1 MLLGKQVD
9 DDRRSGESFEGCRQL
24 WHPPLGE
31 RAERREARTH
41 LQPVV
46 GNRVGCAHESEQ
58 TGDDDDAVERS
69 GALRRGERGDVEVV
83 PHDSRVALPRRKC
96 RRAAERSVGHRC
108 ANEVLTFDAE
118 ELRVTT
124 LDLCETSGD
133 LVAVC
138 TELSTERP
146 ARWLPC
152 DFRHA
157 ALGLAFRRREED
169 DIRRSWGGGRRHDPK
184 VCLTDDYPERM
195 ARVKPVQDWATD
207 FDHADPAYNENAHQ
221 IWDTLRATCPVA
233 HTDRY
238 GGAWLPVRHDDVAAV
253 ARDTDSFSSEGAVLA
268 NRPPAEER
276 ISLAPIGAAPPIT
289 SDPPFHAD
297 ARRLLL
303 PAFSPQVIAGWEP
316 EVRRLCNELLDRMG
330 DADVVDAA
338 VQYAQH
344 IPVYVIARML
354 GLPVEDSDY
363 FRETVH
369 LVLEEIGAEFGERQ
383 GGFEKLDAYLLAHV
397 EDHIEN
403 PRDDLIGFL
412 LNARI
417 FDRPLETQHIVG
429 TIVLLLVAGIDTT
442 WSSIGS
448 SIWHLAQHPD
458 DLARL
463 VSEPELM
470 PTAIEELLR
479 AYAPVTM
486 ARMIAKDAE
495 IGGCPVKA
503 GENVLLAFPAANRD
517 PEAFPDADR
526 VIIDREHNRHLAF
539 GLGIHRCLGSNLA
552 RLELRVAVEE
562 FIRRF
567 PKFELADESAVTWS
581 LGQVRGPRQLPVRVL
596 QRS

>member
-1 MLLGKQVD
+1 MFALHSEQC
-9 DDRRSGESFEGCRQL
+9 RITAPHSCES
-24 WHPPLGE
+24 LGE
-31 RAERREARTH
+31 FLAMAAECASEGPTRR
-41 LQPVV
+41 
-46 GNRVGCAHESEQ
+46 
-58 TGDDDDAVERS
+58 
-69 GALRRGERGDVEVV
+69 
-83 PHDSRVALPRRKC
+83 LPRT
-96 RRAAERSVGHRC
+96 ARC
-108 ANEVLTFDAE
+108 
-118 ELRVTT
+118 
-124 LDLCETSGD
+124 
-133 LVAVC
+133 
-138 TELSTERP
+138 ST
-146 ARWLPC
+146 W
-152 DFRHA
+152 
-157 ALGLAFRRREED
+157 GLAFGWWKKQDVGRLRRLLRC
-169 DIRRSWGGGRRHDPK
+169 HDPK
-184 VCLTDDYPERM
+184 VCPTAEYSEGM
-195 ARVKPVQDWATD
+195 ASVKPVQDWTTD
-207 FDHADPAYNENAHQ
+207 WDHADPAYNENAHE
-221 IWDTLRATCPVA
+221 IWDELRGTCPVA
-233 HTDRY
+233 HTNRY

-253 ARDTDSFSSEGAVLA
+253 ARDTDHFSSEGAVLA
-268 NRPPAEER
+268 NRPPREEWV
-276 ISLAPIGAAPPIT
+276 SLAPIGAAPPIT

-303 PAFSPQVIAGWEP
+303 PAFAPQVIAEWEP
-316 EVRRLCNELLDRMG
+316 EVRRLCNELLDRVG

-397 EDHIEN
+397 EDHIAN
-403 PRDDLIGFL
+403 PREDLIGFL
-412 LNARI
+412 LNAKI
-417 FDRPLETQHIVG
+417 YDQPLSNQHIVG
-429 TIVLLLVAGIDTT
+429 TIILLLVAGIDTT

-448 SIWHLAQHPD
+448 SIWHLAQHED

-463 VSEPELM
+463 VAEPDLM

-517 PEAFPDADR
+517 PEAFPDADK

-552 RLELRVAVEE
+552 RLELRIAVEE

-567 PKFELADESAVTWS
+567 PRFELADADAVTWS
-581 LGQVRGPRQLPVRVL
+581 LGQVRGPRQLPVRIL
-596 QRS
+596 ARS